1 MLAISMREAQ
11 LELRARVNSVCRVP
25 ELPPDLAEDL
35 REVAWALVMH
45 YEHLGYHWPLLN
57 EMREEFTQL

>member
-1 MLAISMREAQ
+1 MLAISLRDAQ

-25 ELPPDLAEDL
+25 ELPPELAEDL

-45 YEHLGYHWPLLN
+45 YEHLGYQWSLLQ
-57 EMREEFTQL
+57 ELREEFTQL